1 MLTRFNVLVTHGVY
15 FAGSPNAMEPA
26 IMTRHRRLA
35 PCHAALLTA
44 FMAAPVSADVIFSEY
59 VEGTS
64 NNKALELYNTG
75 SSAVD
80 LAQYEVHVYANGAKT
95 VSSTF
100 KPSGSL
106 APGATYVIAHSHMAD
121 ALGSR
126 INLLAGLN
134 YNGDDA
140 VTLSRQGAIVDRIGQ
155 VGFRPSEAW
164 VGASGASTKDNT
176 LRRKAAIQ
184 TGDDAADTP
193 FDVDQQWDAFPVD
206 SFDGL
211 GAHPG
216 LAIGGTVE
224 ARCGAPATAI
234 ADLQGRADGASLENV
249 HVEAIVTAS
258 YTYTNGFSGFFVQ
271 TADAERLRRPGV
283 SEGLFV
289 YAPGKTATAG
299 QRVHLVGKVEEKYNQ
314 TQLTLASDVAVCA
327 SGLSVQAEPL
337 ALPLPEGS
345 DHAQYAGMLVELAPG
360 LTVNNVYE
368 LGRYGS
374 ILLGNGLLQTPTHAV
389 APGQA
394 AQALLAANTRNSIIL
409 DDGYNHQN
417 PASVPYPAPELS
429 AANTLRRGYTTTTPV
444 RGVVENRYSAWRI
457 QPLPGAAAPGFDP
470 AGNPRPDAPVRASGT
485 DVRVASFNVLNYF
498 NGDGKGGGFPTSRGA
513 KSAAELQRQEDKIV
527 AALKQLDADIIGLM
541 EIENN
546 GYDANSAIHQLTRRM
561 GSNWSYIQPA
571 SERLGS
577 DEITVAMMY
586 RNDSVRETG
595 KVATLDID
603 NKNRMP
609 LAQTFESVRGGLP
622 VTVAVNHF
630 KSKGCDKAAEGDA
643 DQNDGQSCWNPT
655 RIKAAQA
662 LNNWLAA
669 SPTGV
674 ETAGRLIIG
683 DLNSYAKEDPIAAL
697 ANAGYADLLARDGA
711 GAEYSYVFNG
721 MSGYLDHA
729 LADPALA
736 AKTLKAQVWHINA
749 DEPPALQYSLQYKSA
764 QQQESFYA
772 ADPYSSSDHDPVV
785 IDMALSKQDDTG
797 GEESGTPEP
806 GGDDDSS
813 SGGGAMGLGLL
824 AALAWMRRR
833 RAAAIV

>member
-1 MLTRFNVLVTHGVY
+1 MD
-15 FAGSPNAMEPA
+15 PA
-26 IMTRHRRLA
+26 IMTSHRRLT
-35 PCHAALLTA
+35 PCYAALLTA
-44 FMAAPVSADVIFSEY
+44 FMVTPVSADVIFSEY
-59 VEGTS
+59 VEGSS
-64 NNKALELYNTG
+64 NNKALELYNAG
-75 SSAVD
+75 DSAVD
-80 LAQYEVHVYANGAKT
+80 LGQYEIHVYANGSKT

-100 KPSGSL
+100 KPTGNL
-106 APGATYVIAHSHMAD
+106 AAGATYVVAHSHMTET
-121 ALGSR
+121 LGSR
-126 INLLAGLN
+126 INLTAGLN

-140 VTLSRQGAIVDRIGQ
+140 VTLSHQGNIVDRIGQ
-155 VGFRPSEAW
+155 VGFRPTEAW

-176 LRRKAAIQ
+176 LRRKAAIK
-184 TGDDAADTP
+184 TGDTAADTA
-193 FDVDQQWDAFPVD
+193 FDVDLQWDAFPID

-216 LAIGGTVE
+216 LADTGGSAT

-234 ADLQGRADGASLENV
+234 ADIQGRADGTTLDNV
-249 HVEAIVTAS
+249 HVEAVVTAS
-258 YTYTNGFSGFFVQ
+258 YTYSNGFSGFFIQ

-289 YAPGKTATAG
+289 YAPGKSAAAG

-314 TQLTLASDVAVCA
+314 TQLTLASDIAVCA
-327 SGLSVQAEPL
+327 DNLSVQAEPL
-337 ALPLPEGS
+337 ALPLPAGS
-345 DHAQYAGMLVELAPG
+345 DHAQYEGMLVELAPG

-389 APGQA
+389 APGTA

-409 DDGYNHQN
+409 DDGYNNQN
-417 PASVPYPAPELS
+417 PATVPYPAPELS

-444 RGVVENRYSAWRI
+444 RGVVENRYNAWRI
-457 QPLPGAAAPGFDP
+457 QPLPGAAAPGFNS
-470 AGNPRPDAPVRASGT
+470 AGNPRPDAPARAGGT

-498 NGDGKGGGFPTSRGA
+498 NGDGKGGGFPTARGA
-513 KSAAELQRQEDKIV
+513 QSAAELQRQEDKIV

-546 GYDANSAIHQLTRRM
+546 GYGDTSAISQLTRRM
-561 GSNWSYIQPA
+561 GSNWSYIQPGID
-571 SERLGS
+571 RLGT
-577 DEITVAMMY
+577 DVITVAMMY
-586 RNDSVRETG
+586 RNDTVRETG
-595 KVATLDID
+595 KVATLEID
-603 NKNRMP
+603 DKNRVP

-630 KSKGCDKAAEGDA
+630 KSKGCTNATEGDA

-655 RIKAAQA
+655 RIKAAKA
-662 LNNWLAA
+662 LSDWL
-669 SPTGV
+669 STQPTGV
-674 ETAGRLIIG
+674 ATAGHLIIG
-683 DLNSYAKEDPIAAL
+683 DLNSYAKEDPIVAL

-729 LADPALA
+729 LADATLS
-736 AKTLKAQVWHINA
+736 AKALKAQTWHINA

-764 QQQESFYA
+764 QQQASFYA

-785 IDMALSKQDDTG
+785 IDLALSKPDDNGG
-797 GEESGTPEP
+797 GETEPPEP
-806 GGDDDSS
+806 APGTDDQG
-813 SGGGAMGLGLL
+813 SGGGALGLGLL

-833 RAAAIV
+833 SLSVRT

>member
-1 MLTRFNVLVTHGVY
+1 
-15 FAGSPNAMEPA
+15 MEPS
-26 IMTRHRRLA
+26 IMTSHRRLA
-35 PCHAALLTA
+35 PCYAALLTA
-44 FMAAPVSADVIFSEY
+44 FMAAPAAADVIFSEY
-59 VEGTS
+59 IEGSS
-64 NNKALELYNTG
+64 NNKALELYNSG
-75 SSAVD
+75 DSVVD
-80 LAQYEVHVYANGAKT
+80 LSQYEVHVYANGSKT

-100 KPSGSL
+100 KPTGNL
-106 APGATYVIAHSHMAD
+106 AAGATYVIAHAYMAD
-121 ALGSR
+121 TLGSR
-126 INLLAGLN
+126 INLTAGLN

-140 VTLSRQGAIVDRIGQ
+140 VTLSRQGNIVDRIGQ
-155 VGFRPSEAW
+155 VGFRPADAW
-164 VGASGASTKDNT
+164 TGASGASTKDNT
-176 LRRKAAIQ
+176 LRRKASIK
-184 TGDDAADTP
+184 TGDSAADTV

-216 LAIGGTVE
+216 LAETGGGAT
-224 ARCGAPATAI
+224 AQCGAPATAI
-234 ADLQGRADGASLENV
+234 ADLQGRADGATLENV

-258 YTYTNGFSGFFVQ
+258 YTYSNGFSGFFIQ

-289 YAPGKTATAG
+289 YAPGKTVAAG
-299 QRVHLVGKVEEKYNQ
+299 QRVHLVGRIEEKYEQ
-314 TQLTLASDVAVCA
+314 TQLTLASDIAVCA
-327 SGLSVQAEPL
+327 TGQAVQAETL

-345 DHAQYAGMLVELAPG
+345 DHSQYEGMLVELAPG

-389 APGQA
+389 APGTG

-417 PASVPYPAPELS
+417 PATVPYPAPELS
-429 AANTLRRGYTTTTPV
+429 AANTLRRGYTTTSPV
-444 RGVVENRYSAWRI
+444 RGVVEKRFSAWRI
-457 QPLPGAAAPGFDP
+457 QPMPGAEAPSFSS
-470 AGNPRPDAPVRASGT
+470 AGNPRPEAPARAGDT

-513 KSAAELQRQEDKIV
+513 QSAEELQRQEDKIV
-527 AALKQLDADIIGLM
+527 AALQQLDADIIGLM
-541 EIENN
+541 EIEND
-546 GYDANSAIHQLTRRM
+546 GYGDTSAISQLTRRM
-561 GSNWSYIQPA
+561 GSNWSYIQPD
-571 SERLGS
+571 SERLGT

-586 RNDSVRETG
+586 RNDTVRETG
-595 KVATLDID
+595 KVATLEID
-603 NKNRMP
+603 DKNRMP

-630 KSKGCDKAAEGDA
+630 KSKGCNNATDGDA

-655 RIKAAQA
+655 RLKAAKA
-662 LNNWLAA
+662 LSDWLATQ
-669 SPTGV
+669 PTGIN
-674 ETAGRLIIG
+674 TAGQLIIG

-697 ANAGYADLLARDGA
+697 ANAGYADLLARDGD

-729 LADPALA
+729 LADKTLA
-736 AKTLKAQVWHINA
+736 AKALKAQAWHINA
-749 DEPPALQYSLQYKSA
+749 DEPPALQYSLQYKST
-764 QQQESFYA
+764 QQQASFYA

-785 IDMALSKQDDTG
+785 IDLALSKPDDNGG
-797 GEESGTPEP
+797 GETETPEP
-806 GGDDDSS
+806 SPGSDDK
-813 SGGGAMGLGLL
+813 SGGGALGLGLL

-833 RAAAIV
+833 AVSAPR